1 MKIKLG
7 HCEFLLCRAIKGGIF
22 ISCLFF
28 MSESYAITGKKNND
42 LAEYKKLIAE
52 QQKQFERQQQIIAE
66 QGKQLEQLKQRLDV
80 LTNQSAQTNQA
91 MAKTAG
97 NNGTATQAPDE
108 HQIVSAKNEATA
120 SSAPAQMPS
129 KPVGQPPPEAKK
141 RRPPE
146 IPRLTQTVGG
156 VLTRKNNLVFEPSM
170 LYSYYDNNRVFLDA
184 YTFLPAIAVGLID
197 IRQIKQHTLMA
208 NLGLRYGLM
217 DRLELEARIPYV
229 YRTQEQRARPINLAP
244 SFADQAFDSTGNDIG
259 DIQIAGRYQLNTGSD
274 GWPIVVANLLATAPT
289 GKSPFDLPVVQA
301 TGIPGFSFPAE
312 LPTGVGFFSIQ
323 PSLTALYPTDPAVFF
338 GNISY
343 YYNAETSINA
353 GKFDPGDAI
362 GLSFG
367 LGFGINERSSF
378 SLGYQH
384 RHIFDSTL
392 NGKSI
397 TGSTVDIGQLL
408 VGYSYKYSK
417 RTTHNLTLSIGAT
430 TDSPDLTLEYR
441 MPLNFDLN

>member
-7 HCEFLLCRAIKGGIF
+7 SCEFLLSGVINGGVF

-28 MSESYAITGKKNND
+28 MSESYAITGKKSND

-52 QQKQFERQQQIIAE
+52 QQKQFARQQQIIAE

-80 LTNQSAQTNQA
+80 LTNQSAQTDQA
-91 MAKTAG
+91 VAKTAG
-97 NNGTATQAPDE
+97 NNGTATQASNGY
-108 HQIVSAKNEATA
+108 SAKNEAAA
-120 SSAPAQMPS
+120 SSAPAQIPS

-184 YTFLPAIAVGLID
+184 YTFLPAIAIGLID

-217 DRLELEARIPYV
+217 DRLELEVRVPYV

-244 SFADQAFDSTGNDIG
+244 SFADQAFDTEGNDIG
-259 DIQIAGRYQLNTGSD
+259 DIQIAGRWQVNSGSD
-274 GWPIVVANLLATAPT
+274 GWPILVANLLATVPT

-312 LPTGVGFFSIQ
+312 LPTGVGFFSVQ
-323 PSLTALYPTDPAVFF
+323 PSITALYPTDPAVFF
-338 GNISY
+338 GNVSY

-392 NGKSI
+392 KGNSI